1 MRVARVVL
9 ASVSAV
15 ALCLAA
21 VPVTANALPNDLEYT
36 YNLNAPLIGTVQSGS
51 SGTCTQSGGDDFAL
65 TIAAGADNDLTAA
78 ISRPDNDIYCT
89 VTLTRNFSG
98 TTLTGTVTAAS
109 GGQSGSGTFSLVCE
123 ASQTIASWFNV
134 VISAEGL
141 PALADDPYGVDGT
154 GYVSCNWTIDISD
167 TAKSQLS
174 GTLEMN
180 GTFSDDSEQVSCDVA
195 GISVQGNQTYCVS
208 FDMDITAYLTGATGA
223 YAGRTGTGSM
233 AQRVYAPVTVP
244 INITTDGG
252 GGGEGEPM
260 VLTGCDYSPTQP
272 QNPVGWQN
280 ITTRP
285 LNVVGWQGIGYYR
298 CPGEGGGGG
307 GGGTGGTINLTG
319 CDYRASEPV
328 GETGWINFPGMPGGV
343 VGWQGAG
350 YYKCPTNPFTG
361 QSVQAVIDP
370 GVMRSLFTTAV
381 NTSAFRR
388 VLSLKT
394 VKNQTGTVRF
404 TAPAATSRTGP
415 RTFGVPTGVTKAPT
429 VRLSTVPGATC
440 SVTATAGKKSAS
452 VVANR
457 SAVGGRLD
465 TGMTAKTLRT
475 RLGVSVGTN
484 AQLTARCSVRVGSK
498 TRNLPAA
505 SINVVLR

>member
-1 MRVARVVL
+1 
-9 ASVSAV
+9 
-15 ALCLAA
+15 
-21 VPVTANALPNDLEYT
+21 
-36 YNLNAPLIGTVQSGS
+36 
-51 SGTCTQSGGDDFAL
+51 
-65 TIAAGADNDLTAA
+65 
-78 ISRPDNDIYCT
+78 
-89 VTLTRNFSG
+89 
-98 TTLTGTVTAAS
+98 
-109 GGQSGSGTFSLVCE
+109 
-123 ASQTIASWFNV
+123 
-134 VISAEGL
+134 
-141 PALADDPYGVDGT
+141 
-154 GYVSCNWTIDISD
+154 
-167 TAKSQLS
+167 
-174 GTLEMN
+174 
-180 GTFSDDSEQVSCDVA
+180 
-195 GISVQGNQTYCVS
+195 
-208 FDMDITAYLTGATGA
+208 MDITAYLTGATGA

-252 GGGEGEPM
+252 GGGEGEPI

-272 QNPVGWQN
+272 QDPTGWQN
-280 ITTRP
+280 FGAQP
-285 LNVVGWQGIGYYR
+285 LNVVGWQGVGYYR
-298 CPGEGGGGG
+298 CGGGGGGG
-307 GGGTGGTINLTG
+307 GGGTGPNFTG
-319 CDYRASEPV
+319 CEYRAADNPPADPI
-328 GETGWINFPGMPGGV
+328 GWYNLPAMPDGA

-350 YYKCPTNPFTG
+350 YYLCATNPFTG

-394 VKNQTGTVRF
+394 VKNKTGTVRF

-415 RTFGVPTGVTKAPT
+415 RTFGVPTGVTQAPT

-440 SVTATAGKKSAS
+440 SVTAAAGKRSAS

-498 TRNLPAA
+498 TRTLPAA